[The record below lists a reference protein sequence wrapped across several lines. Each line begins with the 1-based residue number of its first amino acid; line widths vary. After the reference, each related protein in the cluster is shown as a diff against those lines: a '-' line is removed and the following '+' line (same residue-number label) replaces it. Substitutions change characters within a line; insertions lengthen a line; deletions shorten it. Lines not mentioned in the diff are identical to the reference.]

1 MSGELIS
8 GSILCLAAEFAVAS
22 ELCRRNIYTQL
33 TLGKQKRTDLL
44 LMSSNGGFSRV
55 EVKAKQGREWPNC
68 RGIYGP
74 LAFLV
79 FVDYAGRG
87 NTDRPD
93 FFVLTEKDWLR
104 VLNKKIQAIHSR
116 RPNKRIIVDDENV
129 PIFIDEINKRG
140 KPYKGMG
147 VLVEDIQEYR
157 EAWVKITSA
166 LEH

>member
-1 MSGELIS
+1 MRLYQPMSGELVS

-68 RGIYGP
+68 RGIYGA

-104 VLNKKIQAIHSR
+104 VLNKKSR
-116 RPNKRIIVDDENV
+116 QFNRENLISESSWTMRTSPYSLMRSISMGNRI
-129 PIFIDEINKRG
+129 
-140 KPYKGMG
+140 
-147 VLVEDIQEYR
+147 R
-157 EAWVKITSA
+157 EWVF
-166 LEH
+166 